1 MNIKQSFRIIFRNK
15 TYSIL
20 NIAGLSIGLAV
31 VLLISLMVYNELS
44 FDKSFKESKNIY
56 RMNSYLTAFMPG
68 ETFVTTSNQTGPYLQ
83 ETVPEI
89 ISTVRTKPQNYI
101 VRINDNLMKFDVVWA
116 DEDFF
121 RLFDTPFIQGNPK
134 NVMTQPNAVAISESM
149 AKKLFGMEDPM
160 GKSFLLNH
168 EFPVEVKAI
177 YKDFPKNSSF
187 YNCTA
192 IAPFKHGFPNWFHT
206 EIHWGNVDY
215 ETFCLLVNNADVN
228 RVGQQIEAVTKE
240 AMKDMNFYIPKLQR
254 LEDIHLHSTKYQKAS
269 FSSIVTQ
276 YGDIGQVRM
285 LTILAIVILLVACIN
300 YMNLSTARAQKRSK
314 EIGIRKTLG
323 AKRSGLI
330 FRLTVETGIIT
341 SISFLFAFVLAYLL
355 LPVFNTLLNQQLN
368 FSIVLS
374 PVFLLVALLIGL
386 ITTLLTASY
395 PALYL
400 SSFPPLLAIRSGSVG
415 RGSGHALVRKILTI
429 GQFAVAVVLIVWVLV
444 IQSQISYINNKDVG
458 YNPHNLIAISM
469 PYDAP
474 SEVVADEYRS
484 LSFVEMASRESA
496 YFFQGNGNMLSKG
509 KDDKVGFALWSL
521 ASDKNFIDVMQLKL
535 IAGKTLPENVSRDNP
550 SHIILNRRA
559 VEYLEMTPEE
569 VIGKEVLTRIDRH
582 DVCVVC
588 GVVENFNFEP
598 LYKPIGGYG
607 IHNSPTRVLNTVVL
621 RLKKGD
627 LTQQLNTIEQIYKK
641 HIPNGVFEVGFFDQ
655 ELEGAYET
663 EHRTNQVA
671 LCFSILAIFVACL
684 GVFGLTAFMAEQ
696 RTKEIGI
703 RKVMGASVYDIVSLF
718 TNNYLKLLAISLV
731 IAIPVAWWFGNN
743 YLNDFAYKTSIA
755 WWIFAVA
762 ALITI
767 VITILTVC
775 LQAMKAAMANPV
787 KSIKVE

>member
-1 MNIKQSFRIIFRNK
+1 MNIQQSFRIIFRNK

-20 NIAGLSIGLAV
+20 NIVGLSIGLAV

-56 RMNSYLTAFMPG
+56 RINSYLVAFMPG
-68 ETFVTTSNQTGPYLQ
+68 ETFATTSNQTGPYLQ
-83 ETVPEI
+83 ETIPEI
-89 ISTVRTKPQNYI
+89 TATVRTLPRNYV
-101 VRINDNLMKFDVVWA
+101 VRINDNLMKFDLVWA

-121 RLFDTPFIQGNPK
+121 RLFDTPFIQGSPED
-134 NVMTQPNAVAISESM
+134 VMKQPNAVAISESM
-149 AKKLFGMEDPM
+149 AKKLFGAEDAM
-160 GKSFLLNH
+160 GKSFLLDH
-168 EFPVEVKAI
+168 EFPVEVKAV
-177 YKDFPKNSSF
+177 YKDFPKNTSF
-187 YNCTA
+187 YNYTA
-192 IAPFKHGFPNWFHT
+192 IAPFKHSHPNWFST
-206 EIHWGNVDY
+206 ELSWGNVDF
-215 ETFCLLVNNADVN
+215 ETFCLLINNADVN
-228 RVGQQIEAVTKE
+228 HVGQQIETIAKE
-240 AMKDMNFYIPKLQR
+240 VMKDMFFYIPKLQSM
-254 LEDIHLHSTKYQKAS
+254 EDWHLHSTKILNSKLS
-269 FSSIVTQ
+269 FQS
-276 YGDIGQVRM
+276 DIGKTRT

-323 AKRSGLI
+323 AKRNGLI

-341 SISFLFAFVLAYLL
+341 SISFVLAFVLAYLL
-355 LPVFNTLLNQQLN
+355 LPVFNILLNQQLD
-368 FSIVLS
+368 FSIALS
-374 PVFLLVALLIGL
+374 PAFLFVALLIGL
-386 ITTLLTASY
+386 ITTLITASY

-415 RGSGHALVRKILTI
+415 RGSGHALVRKILTV

-444 IQSQISYINNKDVG
+444 IQSQISYINNKDIG
-458 YNPHNLIAISM
+458 YNPHNLIAIST
-469 PYDAP
+469 PNDVA
-474 SEVVADEYRS
+474 EVVANEYRS

-496 YFFQGNGNMLSKG
+496 YFFQGNGQMLL
-509 KDDKVGFALWSL
+509 KDQDDRIGIALWAL
-521 ASDKNFIDVMQLKL
+521 AADKDFIDVMQLKL
-535 IAGKTLPENVSRDNP
+535 IAGKTLPESASQDNP
-550 SHIILNRRA
+550 AQIILNRRA

-569 VIGKEVLTRIDRH
+569 VIGKEVLTRMDIH
-582 DVCVVC
+582 GVSVVC
-588 GVVENFNFEP
+588 GVVENFYFEP
-598 LYKPIGGYG
+598 LHKPIAGLG

-627 LTQQLNTIEQIYKK
+627 STQQLNEIEQIYKK
-641 HIPNGVFEVGFFDQ
+641 YVPDGLFEVGFFDQ
-655 ELEGAYET
+655 ELGKAYEA

-703 RKVMGASVYDIVSLF
+703 RKVMGASMYDVVSLF
-718 TNNYLKLLAISLV
+718 TNSYLKLLAISLV
-731 IAIPVAWWFGNN
+731 IALPVAWWFGNN
-743 YLNDFAYKTSIA
+743 YLNDFAYKTSIG

-767 VITILTVC
+767 LITILTVC
-775 LQAMKAAMANPV
+775 LQAMKAAMADPV